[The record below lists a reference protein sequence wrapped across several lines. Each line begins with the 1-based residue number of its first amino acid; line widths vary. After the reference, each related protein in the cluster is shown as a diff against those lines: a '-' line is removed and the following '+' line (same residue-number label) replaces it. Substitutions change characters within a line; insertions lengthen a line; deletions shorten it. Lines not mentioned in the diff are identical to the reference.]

1 MFQMLFLAASAV
13 SAVGGLAGAYGQAQS
28 AKANAYNIQTQRI
41 QNDAQATQRANDR
54 YRQFKLAESANRA
67 LMAGAMGRDIGGEDR
82 SVAAFLQRNRET
94 AFRDLDR
101 IESQR
106 QMESLNFELQAQSE
120 LRRSRDVMASGVV
133 NAFTSAATTMYQ
145 YDAIRMP
152 SPTSSLAPTR
162 SLVPT
167 MRPA

>member
-1 MFQMLFLAASAV
+1 MFPMLFLAASAV
-13 SAVGGLAGAYGQAQS
+13 SAAGSLAGAYGQAQS

-82 SVAAFLQRNRET
+82 SVAAFLRKNRET

-101 IESQR
+101 IETQR
-106 QMESLNFELQAQSE
+106 QMDSLNFELQAQSE
-120 LRRSRDVMASGVV
+120 RRRARDVMFSGVV

-145 YDAIRMP
+145 YDAIRGP
-152 SPTSSLAPTR
+152 SPSKLAPTR